1 MRSKKYMLRFTLAN
15 GQTQELLFEV
25 PPGEKGEKGEK
36 GDKGDKGDNG
46 GTIQVTDDGRGNVV
60 ITATGKTFV
69 TDDGHGNV
77 VIS

>member
-36 GDKGDKGDNG
+36 GDKGESG
-46 GTIQVTDDGRGNVV
+46 GTIQATDDGRGNVV
-60 ITATGKTFV
+60 ITATGKTFI